1 MAEKIVVDIEFKTN
15 VQKISKDLES
25 VKENLE
31 QTNES
36 LDDIAKSG
44 KGTETALGKLGKG
57 FKGIGLAMK
66 TIPIMIV
73 VNAFNF
79 LKDILM
85 ENQVVIDAVS
95 IASETIGVVLGQ
107 VTSVITDVFEATSKS
122 SEGFEGLKKVG
133 EGLLN
138 LVIEPLKL
146 AFYGIKLGIQQS
158 MLAWEDSFL
167 GGGDEGKI
175 KQLTADIEETKQA
188 LSDTT
193 DNIVEAG
200 KSIVSNF
207 AEAVTEVGS
216 VVTIATETAI
226 EGVQQISLTSAFET
240 GKALA
245 NAEKNAEL
253 LEVIRAKQQL
263 QSQLDAEIQR
273 QVRDDIT
280 KTFEERIQANDE
292 LGKILEEQTQK
303 ELEIANEKVRIAK
316 MKFDIDKSNVEN
328 ETAYQQALLEQI
340 DINERIAGQRSEQLT
355 NEKSLLQEQKDAI
368 NELALIGKTERELEL
383 EELDQWYK
391 QKLELARKSGQ
402 DTEKI
407 EEEFGKRMTALEKK
421 NKMEQLDILQSSI
434 QMAGNLFAEGTSASK
449 LAGVTSATIDTYK
462 AVNMALASAPPPL
475 SFISAGLTLA
485 TGLKNVKEILSVK
498 TQKPVNVDTPSGAGG
513 IPSGGVGG
521 SEQMSDLSSIPSM
534 TEQFNQQ
541 FGQEQPVQAYVV
553 EQDVTNS
560 QQINT
565 MIQQKATL

>member
-73 VNAFNF
+73 VEAFQF
-79 LKDILM
+79 LKDMLM
-85 ENQVVIDAVS
+85 QNQVVIDAVS
-95 IASETIGVVLGQ
+95 IATETIGVVFSQ
-107 VTSVITDVFEATSKS
+107 VSAVVTDVYNAVSQS
-122 SEGFEGLKKVG
+122 SEGFEGLQKVIS
-133 EGLLN
+133 GLMTIA
-138 LVIEPLKL
+138 VTPLKL
-146 AFYGIKLGIQQS
+146 AFYGITLAVQEGQ
-158 MLAWEDSFL
+158 LAWEQSFF
-167 GGGDEGKI
+167 GDGNPETIAQLNEKI
-175 KQLTADIEETKQA
+175 SETKEN
-188 LSDTT
+188 LTEVVD
-193 DNIVEAG
+193 DVVEAG
-200 KSIVSNF
+200 TSIATNLG
-207 AEAVTEVGS
+207 EAVTEIGS

-226 EGVQQISLTSAFET
+226 EGVKQISVTSAFET

-245 NAEKNAEL
+245 NAKKNEEL

-280 KTFEERIQANDE
+280 RTFEERIQANE
-292 LGKILEEQTQK
+292 KLGKILEDQTQK

-316 MKFDIDKSNVEN
+316 MKFDVDKSNVEN

-340 DINERIAGQRSEQLT
+340 DINERIAGQKSEQLT